1 MKAKNKI
8 ILSSIVLIIM
18 TLIIFNI
25 NSVYAQVE
33 SEIKV
38 GFESSIRPD
47 EIANKQTNQVPTVEF
62 PNWNNNQ
69 TTSDTKLPDWSYDSK
84 TTNTT
89 GSGQQSTSSKTDEK
103 NQSSG
108 GKTSFGGNDETNK
121 DQNTTSNT
129 VKDYSKMTKDELES
143 EITKQEKNIEALKA
157 MKSNSQ
163 TGMSQ
168 SDIDAQIKSAQSNLE
183 KAKSAREN
191 IAYNSST
198 NRTGEAIKKDIEEHT
213 NLRDKYADSGDD
225 KAAQREQEKI
235 NKLEEELKTAVD
247 SGKVV
252 EPTTSGGSS
261 SSGKSESSVDVPTPT
276 GDGYINPDD
285 YKPKPMKSGDYDR
298 VASFAGKIISVISV
312 IGIVI
317 SVVMIIAL
325 GIKYIVGTVEER
337 AEYKKNMVPM
347 LVGAIMIFSI
357 STIVDIIYNIT
368 NSVLGG

>member
-18 TLIIFNI
+18 MLIIFNI

-69 TTSDTKLPDWSYDSK
+69 VSSDTKLPDWSYDSK
-84 TTNTT
+84 KTNTT
-89 GSGQQSTSSKTDEK
+89 GSGQQSTSSKNDK
-103 NQSSG
+103 KSQSSG
-108 GKTSFGGNDETNK
+108 GGTSFGG
-121 DQNTTSNT
+121 TTSSGGGT
-129 VKDYSKMTKDELES
+129 SFGGTTSSGGGTSFGGATSSGGGTSFGETTSSGGGTSTK
-143 EITKQEKNIEALKA
+143 
-157 MKSNSQ
+157 
-163 TGMSQ
+163 
-168 SDIDAQIKSAQSNLE
+168 
-183 KAKSAREN
+183 
-191 IAYNSST
+191 
-198 NRTGEAIKKDIEEHT
+198 RTEEEIKKDIEEHT

-247 SGKVV
+247 SGKVT

-285 YKPKPMKSGDYDR
+285 YEPKLDSMKSGDYDR
-298 VASFAGKIISVISV
+298 VASFAGKIINVISV

-317 SVVMIIAL
+317 SVIMIIAL

>member
-8 ILSSIVLIIM
+8 ILSLIILM
-18 TLIIFNI
+18 IMMLIIFNI

-69 TTSDTKLPDWSYDSK
+69 VSSDTKLPDWSYDSK
-84 TTNTT
+84 KTNTT
-89 GSGQQSTSSKTDEK
+89 GSGQQSTSSKNDK
-103 NQSSG
+103 KSQSSG
-108 GKTSFGGNDETNK
+108 GGTSFGG
-121 DQNTTSNT
+121 TTSSGGGT
-129 VKDYSKMTKDELES
+129 SFGGTTSSGGGTSFGGTTSSGGGTSFGGTTSSGGGTSTK
-143 EITKQEKNIEALKA
+143 
-157 MKSNSQ
+157 
-163 TGMSQ
+163 
-168 SDIDAQIKSAQSNLE
+168 
-183 KAKSAREN
+183 
-191 IAYNSST
+191 
-198 NRTGEAIKKDIEEHT
+198 RTEEEIKKDIEEHT
-213 NLRDKYADSGDD
+213 NLRDKYTDSGDD

-247 SGKVV
+247 SGKVT

-285 YKPKPMKSGDYDR
+285 YEPKLDSMKSGDYDR
-298 VASFAGKIISVISV
+298 VASFAGKIINVISV

-317 SVVMIIAL
+317 SVIMIIAL

>member
-8 ILSSIVLIIM
+8 ILSLIILM
-18 TLIIFNI
+18 IMMLIIFNI

-69 TTSDTKLPDWSYDSK
+69 VSSDTKLPDWSYDSK
-84 TTNTT
+84 KTNTT
-89 GSGQQSTSSKTDEK
+89 GSGQQSTSSKNDK
-103 NQSSG
+103 KSQSSG
-108 GKTSFGGNDETNK
+108 GGTSFGG
-121 DQNTTSNT
+121 TTSSGGGT
-129 VKDYSKMTKDELES
+129 SFGGTTSSGGGTSFGGATSSGGGTSFGGTTSSGGGTSTK
-143 EITKQEKNIEALKA
+143 
-157 MKSNSQ
+157 
-163 TGMSQ
+163 
-168 SDIDAQIKSAQSNLE
+168 
-183 KAKSAREN
+183 
-191 IAYNSST
+191 
-198 NRTGEAIKKDIEEHT
+198 RTEEEIKKDIEEHT
-213 NLRDKYADSGDD
+213 NLRDKYTDSGDD

-247 SGKVV
+247 SGKVT

-285 YKPKPMKSGDYDR
+285 YEPKLDSMKSGDYDR
-298 VASFAGKIISVISV
+298 VASFAGKIINVISV

-317 SVVMIIAL
+317 SVIMIIAL